1 MSKVIFLDA
10 GHGGIDPSGTYTT
23 APSKMYDHKKGN
35 FHNGSIFYEGVKNRE
50 YCRLI
55 QKACS
60 LEGITV
66 IPVYHPYL
74 DTPLSA
80 RVKIANEY
88 HKNICKGVYVSEHSN
103 AANAKAKG
111 FSVWTSIGQTQ
122 SDLYA
127 EMLLDV
133 YKQSFE
139 GYDYIRIREE
149 DYKDGDGDYEENF
162 KVLRDT
168 SMPAILTE
176 NLFFDNFDDASLLM
190 SETYKM
196 RYVSAISLWLKMII

>member
-1 MSKVIFLDA
+1 
-10 GHGGIDPSGTYTT
+10 
-23 APSKMYDHKKGN
+23 
-35 FHNGSIFYEGVKNRE
+35 
-50 YCRLI
+50 
-55 QKACS
+55 
-60 LEGITV
+60 
-66 IPVYHPYL
+66 
-74 DTPLSA
+74 
-80 RVKIANEY
+80 
-88 HKNICKGVYVSEHSN
+88 
-103 AANAKAKG
+103 
-111 FSVWTSIGQTQ
+111 
-122 SDLYA
+122 
-127 EMLLDV
+127 MLLDV